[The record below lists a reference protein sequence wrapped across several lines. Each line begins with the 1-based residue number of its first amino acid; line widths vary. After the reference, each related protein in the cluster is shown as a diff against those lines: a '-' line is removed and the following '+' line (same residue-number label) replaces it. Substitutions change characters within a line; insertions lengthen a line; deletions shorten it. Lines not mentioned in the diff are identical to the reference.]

1 MNGPRATGQYS
12 FDRPA
17 VYQILLQGRL
27 PRTGWNAMAGM
38 AVEATGD
45 VAGDV
50 PVAAGEEPVTV
61 LRGEVA
67 DQAALCGLLNQ
78 LYDLQLTI
86 LSVVRLQDAH
96 GS

>member
-1 MNGPRATGQYS
+1 MNGPPATGQYS

-27 PRTGWNAMAGM
+27 PPSWWNSMTGM
-38 AVEATGD
+38 AVDAAV
-45 VAGDV
+45 VAG
-50 PVAAGEEPVTV
+50 AEPMTV

-86 LSVVRLQDAH
+86 LSVVRLEDARD
-96 GS
+96 S